1 MRNITDPARE
11 PAMKKGVDKRMVSIV
26 LAFATAGCLIVAAFS
41 KSWMGNPNFS
51 GLVRDSDGR
60 ASAAGGRYMALRGD
74 IRFGPLGFE
83 RCGSEYRG
91 FEFNE
96 SPSEVTCGELS
107 TSEFNFLIGELDPG
121 NRDKYTS
128 GAFATAGRIAF
139 VACLLSAL
147 ALLTTAGLALARKRK
162 DLPVSP
168 ASVALLGLV
177 GAMASGCVFVATKP
191 GPAGM
196 LGVDLGFWAF
206 GAGTVIGLL
215 AAQILAKE
223 IRPEDP
229 DLLAGA
235 LTPDDFSAFPT
246 SFAKPAPAP
255 SAVPMPITEVA
266 ETQPVEVISNELL
279 GVPVTAAAVA
289 TEPPD
294 AADAVP
300 PDGPG
305 IPARGPDS
313 PGVPKDP
320 RDVSS

>member
-11 PAMKKGVDKRMVSIV
+11 PAMKKGVDKRMVAIV
-26 LAFATAGCLIVAAFS
+26 LAFAMAGCLIVAAFS
-41 KSWMGNPNFS
+41 KSWMGNPSFS

-60 ASAAGGRYMALRGD
+60 ASAEGGRYMALRGD

-83 RCGSEYRG
+83 RCGTPYRG
-91 FEFNE
+91 FEMNE
-96 SPSEVTCGELS
+96 TPSETTCAELS
-107 TSEFNFLIGELDPG
+107 TSEFNHLIGELDPK

-147 ALLTTAGLALARKRK
+147 ALLATAGLALARKRK
-162 DLPVSP
+162 DLPISP

-215 AAQILAKE
+215 AAQMLAKE

-235 LTPDDFSAFPT
+235 MTPDDFSAFPT

-255 SAVPMPITEVA
+255 SAVPVPMTEVA
-266 ETQPVEVISNELL
+266 PTQPVEVISDELL
-279 GVPVTAAAVA
+279 GVPVTASAV
-289 TEPPD
+289 PPD